1 MKLFLSFF
9 LPEFICI
16 IITCIPTRITAK
28 DARDTGYLYSY
39 ADRLTAFGKTIPQE
53 KVYVHMD
60 NTCYFLGDTIWF
72 AAYTRQTNTGQPSN
86 TSRILYVELL
96 NNDGYL
102 VERKL
107 VEMKGGKGNG
117 RFVLRGNPTMFAGFY
132 ELRAYTRWQLNWG
145 EYEHPHMK
153 IVNQWFFNKTCSQ
166 EYFRDYEKL
175 YSRVFPVYDK
185 PQRPGEYADN
195 MTLRPLVKYRD
206 SSIDEPA
213 QPVLT
218 LFPEGG
224 QLVAGKECRVAFE
237 AAMSDGKCLSG
248 TLKVAGQSVRTINRG
263 RGVFT
268 ITPQWGKSY
277 SCTFTSDDGLTVRQ
291 KLKAKETS
299 GVAMKVTRAENLW
312 CVKLDISD
320 NLASNSIGISVMHE
334 GRLAA
339 FHPLDELP
347 KGELILQESALQ
359 AGVHQVTVFDEGGRV
374 YADRLFF
381 VMKDET
387 RKAPITLKCGKTE
400 YKPNEKIELG
410 IASTSG
416 KGDSG
421 VSISLSVFDSA
432 SQRKNFDNGNILTEM
447 LLSSE
452 IRGFVPNPGWYFE
465 KDDEEHRQALD
476 LLMMTQGW
484 RRYNWREMAVKGE
497 GEIVHPAEQSQL
509 MTGAVHTY
517 KSSLVPN
524 TSEYTDNFYSRMGY
538 EDDRVS
544 YNSNNN
550 RGYTRPYT
558 KGYWG
563 KHLKSS
569 KRADELGIKNKNLR
583 KRMMEDGEQLERE
596 VRVHGEFVLPIKGN
610 TVEDAMQGD
619 ATTKDGQFRIMAPR
633 YQGNN
638 CLFFLSASDTT
649 KWKEGE
655 EHSWIEQTDK
665 KLPEYYVRLSFPY
678 PRFVKPYDFYMTH
691 LLPDDEKEENA
702 ATDLEYRQQTM
713 RQLTV
718 YDKKGIRRNDIDVPP
733 ALRIDAYEAYNH
745 AIDAGLIDG
754 WIPNA
759 DDLGTS
765 VAHSYIADMGV
776 NETPAC
782 NVFCGIPSADP
793 ELSMKMEHKVFSLA
807 NLDSVY
813 IFTDYA
819 PRKEGSEGYLRSG
832 LPNMSVSLRCY
843 PDPSKRRG
851 VFRDRF
857 LRLPGFASPFEFYS
871 PDYSKQRL
879 PEGQKDY
886 RRTLY
891 WNPNLELDENGE
903 AHVTFYNNSRTT
915 QISVEAEGQ
924 ASDGTLLWNK

>member
-1 MKLFLSFF
+1 MA
-9 LPEFICI
+9 E
-16 IITCIPTRITAK
+16 
-28 DARDTGYLYSY
+28 
-39 ADRLTAFGKTIPQE
+39 RLERFGREIPQE
-53 KVYVHMD
+53 KVFVHMD

-410 IASTSG
+410 IASTLG

-421 VSISLSVFDSA
+421 
-432 SQRKNFDNGNILTEM
+432 E
-447 LLSSE
+447 
-452 IRGFVPNPGWYFE
+452 NPYICSFE
-465 KDDEEHRQALD
+465 
-476 LLMMTQGW
+476 
-484 RRYNWREMAVKGE
+484 
-497 GEIVHPAEQSQL
+497 
-509 MTGAVHTY
+509 
-517 KSSLVPN
+517 
-524 TSEYTDNFYSRMGY
+524 
-538 EDDRVS
+538 
-544 YNSNNN
+544 
-550 RGYTRPYT
+550 
-558 KGYWG
+558 
-563 KHLKSS
+563 
-569 KRADELGIKNKNLR
+569 
-583 KRMMEDGEQLERE
+583 
-596 VRVHGEFVLPIKGN
+596 
-610 TVEDAMQGD
+610 
-619 ATTKDGQFRIMAPR
+619 
-633 YQGNN
+633 
-638 CLFFLSASDTT
+638 
-649 KWKEGE
+649 
-655 EHSWIEQTDK
+655 
-665 KLPEYYVRLSFPY
+665 
-678 PRFVKPYDFYMTH
+678 
-691 LLPDDEKEENA
+691 
-702 ATDLEYRQQTM
+702 
-713 RQLTV
+713 
-718 YDKKGIRRNDIDVPP
+718 
-733 ALRIDAYEAYNH
+733 
-745 AIDAGLIDG
+745 
-754 WIPNA
+754 
-759 DDLGTS
+759 
-765 VAHSYIADMGV
+765 
-776 NETPAC
+776 
-782 NVFCGIPSADP
+782 
-793 ELSMKMEHKVFSLA
+793 
-807 NLDSVY
+807 
-813 IFTDYA
+813 
-819 PRKEGSEGYLRSG
+819 
-832 LPNMSVSLRCY
+832 
-843 PDPSKRRG
+843 
-851 VFRDRF
+851 
-857 LRLPGFASPFEFYS
+857 
-871 PDYSKQRL
+871 
-879 PEGQKDY
+879 
-886 RRTLY
+886 TL
-891 WNPNLELDENGE
+891 
-903 AHVTFYNNSRTT
+903 
-915 QISVEAEGQ
+915 
-924 ASDGTLLWNK
+924 